1 MARKKVKQEPKI
13 QGFILK
19 KRFVTKEKTYE
30 IGEFYSHNDKR
41 VINFLK
47 QQEII

>member
-1 MARKKVKQEPKI
+1 MAKKKMIFEPKI

-19 KRFVTKEKTYE
+19 KRFVTKEKVYE
-30 IGEFYSHNDKR
+30 IGESFSHKDKR

>member
-1 MARKKVKQEPKI
+1 MAKKKVKFEPKI

-19 KRFVTKEKTYE
+19 KRFATKEKVFE
-30 IGEFYSHNDKR
+30 KGELYSHNDKR

>member
-1 MARKKVKQEPKI
+1 MARKKVKQELKI

-19 KRFVTKEKTYE
+19 KRFKTSYKIYE
-30 IGEFYSHNDKR
+30 IGETYFNNDKR